1 MLWPGKGGRVLIR
14 PGRYTLRQALILRSN
29 VDVVGTPGQTILT
42 PEKWL
47 VVPLA
52 QDASAGAQEITLTQ
66 VTGLQIGDGVMIR
79 DDRTSGFAITSAT
92 LVARTGDKTFR
103 LSQPLVHSYARQQ
116 KARVARLFP
125 LIGGWQVQ
133 KVLVEGLTLEGC
145 REQAPFYQFADGC
158 RTAGI

>member
-1 MLWPGKGGRVLIR
+1 MARG
-14 PGRYTLRQALILRSN
+14 A
-29 VDVVGTPGQTILT
+29 
-42 PEKWL
+42 
-47 VVPLA
+47 LA
-52 QDASAGAQEITLTQ
+52 QDASAGARDVTLTQ
-66 VTGLQIGDGVMIR
+66 VTGLQIGDGILIR

-103 LSQPLVHSYARQQ
+103 LSQPLVHSYARQR
-116 KARVARLFP
+116 KARVVRLFP

-158 RTAGI
+158 RTAGIYLYQCVDITLRNCCVRHYPATTSASNGSRAGLW